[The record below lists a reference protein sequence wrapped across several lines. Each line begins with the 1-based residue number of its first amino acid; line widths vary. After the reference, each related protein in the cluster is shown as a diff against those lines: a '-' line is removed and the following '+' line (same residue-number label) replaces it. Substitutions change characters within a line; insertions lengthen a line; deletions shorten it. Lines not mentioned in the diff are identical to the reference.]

1 MRNPSWAFYE
11 GICPYLSPFIAYLR
25 GAFSFQDVDDH
36 IHWRDVLLQCLARLQ
51 SYVDYLGVSGIAG
64 ISGADA
70 MGVGLALGIFY
81 FDDTPLNP
89 SLF

>member
-1 MRNPSWAFYE
+1 
-11 GICPYLSPFIAYLR
+11 
-25 GAFSFQDVDDH
+25 
-36 IHWRDVLLQCLARLQ
+36 
-51 SYVDYLGVSGIAG
+51 VDYLGVSGIAG